1 MALSVELA
9 MNSFNKWYICPLG
22 TLIVMSLHMP
32 VSVVAAGLEQSASVV
47 FTEMP
52 WGRYTEI
59 TIEYL
64 PTTQQA
70 MEARANPWQTGK
82 LTEDMLEAAET
93 DPAVTLIVPGLEY
106 GMTGVFENVRIE
118 TDEGIS
124 VKRDGRLGARLA
136 PTSTEYT
143 GKVTIFEFTQHRLR
157 GSYHA
162 DLYNKVMSDR
172 EIRARAR
179 DSVGRIDSDFDI
191 DTSVAFP
198 GQLATLPEVPEA
210 EQLSA
215 QDAVLL
221 RRMQEAG
228 VPPDVQGQT
237 LQMLRNLPPEMADM
251 VLDTYKQDNQD

>member
-1 MALSVELA
+1 
-9 MNSFNKWYICPLG
+9 MNFFNKWCICPLG
-22 TLIVMSLHMP
+22 TLILMCLPLP
-32 VSVVAAGLEQSASVV
+32 VSVAADDLRQSASVV
-47 FTEMP
+47 FKEMP

-64 PTTQQA
+64 PTAQQA
-70 MEARANPWQTGK
+70 MEATANPWQTGK

-93 DPAVTLIVPGLEY
+93 DPAVRLIIPGLEY

-124 VKRDGRLGARLA
+124 VRRDGRLGARLA

-143 GKVTIFEFTQHRLR
+143 GKVTIFEITLHRLK

-162 DLYNKVMSDR
+162 DLYNKDMSDR

-179 DSVGRIDSDFDI
+179 DFVGRIDSDFDV
-191 DTSVAFP
+191 DMSVAFP
-198 GQLATLPEVPEA
+198 GQLATLPEAPES

-237 LQMLRNLPPEMADM
+237 LQMLRNLPPEMVNL
-251 VLDTYKQDNQD
+251 VLDTYKQDNPE